1 MLRPAKVLIVDDSAI
16 VRHLLSTG
24 LAKDPKIQVVGQA
37 ADAFI
42 ARDMLLR
49 LEPDVITLDI
59 EMPRVDGLS
68 FLKRIMEHRPTPT
81 IIVSSISQQGSAA
94 SLEALRLGAAA
105 VFAKPGGPQAV
116 GELVEDL
123 KRCIGDLR
131 MGGFK
136 MRRPQPAAATAP
148 AANVMAVAPRPNV
161 RAQNA
166 LIAIGASTGGT
177 QAIESLLSRLPSGL
191 PPIVITQHMPAG
203 FTERF
208 AERLNDIT
216 GHRVI
221 EARHGDVLRPGCV
234 YIAPG
239 GRHMTVER
247 NGIELRTALNDGAP
261 EHFQRPAV
269 DVLFRSV
276 ARLRGQ
282 ASVGIVLT
290 GMGQD
295 GAAGL
300 LQMKQA
306 GAITLAEDEQS
317 CVVFGMPKEAI
328 ARGGVTDVVT
338 LWQMP
343 QALVA
348 ALERLAAPS
357 RARTVA

>member
-1 MLRPAKVLIVDDSAI
+1 MARPAKVLIVDDSAI

-24 LAKDPKIQVVGQA
+24 LAKDPNIQVVGQA

-42 ARDMLLR
+42 ARDLL
-49 LEPDVITLDI
+49 LKHEPDVITLDI

-68 FLKRIMEHRPTPT
+68 FLRRIMEHRPTAT
-81 IIVSSISQQGSAA
+81 IIVSSISQEGSAA
-94 SLEALRLGAAA
+94 SLEALRIGAAA

-116 GELVEDL
+116 GQLVDDL
-123 KRCIGDLR
+123 RRCIGELR
-131 MGGFK
+131 ASGFK
-136 MRRPQPAAATAP
+136 LRKPAAPVAGLVAP
-148 AANVMAVAPRPNV
+148 AAQARVST
-161 RAQNA
+161 RAQGL

-177 QAIESLLSRLPSGL
+177 QAIESLLSRLPGGL
-191 PPIVITQHMPAG
+191 PPMVITQHMPPG
-203 FTERF
+203 FTQRF
-208 AERLNDIT
+208 AERLNAVS
-216 GHRVI
+216 GHRVV
-221 EARHGDVLRPGCV
+221 EAAHGDQLRQGVV

-239 GRHMTVER
+239 GRHMVVER
-247 NGIELRTALNDGAP
+247 YGLELRIGLNDAAP
-261 EHFQRPAV
+261 VHFQRPAV

-276 ARLRGQ
+276 AALRLPSTIG
-282 ASVGIVLT
+282 VVLT
-290 GMGQD
+290 GMGSD

-300 LQMKQA
+300 LEMRQA
-306 GAITLAEDEQS
+306 GATTFAEDEQS

-348 ALERLAAPS
+348 AMERTAAPA